1 MIQEADTDDGDAV
14 EQAENSKW
22 SVKAFER
29 LLATV
34 WRSSWWEISSDLD
47 STRALDRTRGTQSAS
62 HEKTLER
69 EIADSL
75 SIIGSDDAVTS
86 FCDYHMSSCSCD
98 FAGRKINFISRF
110 QSECIAVLCKP
121 RQINKILLVEKF
133 GEKE

>member
-1 MIQEADTDDGDAV
+1 MIQEADTLTTVMLLNKQKTQNGAGRVLDDNV
-14 EQAENSKW
+14 
-22 SVKAFER
+22 
-29 LLATV
+29 
-34 WRSSWWEISSDLD
+34 SW
-47 STRALDRTRGTQSAS
+47 GTQSAS

-75 SIIGSDDAVTS
+75 SISGSDDAVTS

-98 FAGRKINFISRF
+98 LQANFISRF

-121 RQINKILLVEKF
+121 RQINMILLVEKF